1 LGSRVHLP
9 SLGLGAVRIPAGP
22 PSVDDARAALGGRA
36 STDAGAGALV
46 RLGATE
52 GVVVFASATE
62 RDVWIGEGRFQ
73 RVATAT
79 CVPSDGASR
88 PDLTPV
94 ASDARRFAAL
104 AEGDAVRVRDRSDR
118 EQDGRLIEKCRYGA
132 LVLCEEERVIAVSFR
147 RIHARE

>member
-9 SLGLGAVRIPAGP
+9 SLGIGAVRIPAGP

-36 STDAGAGALV
+36 STGPGAGELV
-46 RLGATE
+46 RVGALE

-73 RVATAT
+73 RVDSASCA
-79 CVPSDGASR
+79 PADGAPR
-88 PDLTPV
+88 ADLAPI
-94 ASDARRFAAL
+94 ASDAIRFAAL
-104 AEGDAVRVRDRSDR
+104 AEGDAVRVRDRRDR

-132 LVLCEEERVIAVSFR
+132 LVLCEGERVIAVSFR
-147 RIHARE
+147 RLHAP